1 MACRLRTLLCLLLA
15 SAAPLATHAEIKAA
29 ANDGFLVVHSGRIDG
44 GPARI
49 YALLPSI
56 GRWWSSSH
64 TYSGN
69 AANLTLEPE
78 AGGCFCERWKDGAVA
93 HGRVIL
99 ALRDQLLRID
109 TALGPLQSKAVTG
122 VLSFQLVPDG
132 SATVLTL
139 TYRVNGASGSALDKD
154 APAVDRVLG
163 EQFARFTRLVE
174 TGKPDPPAP

>member
-1 MACRLRTLLCLLLA
+1 MAYLPRALLCVLLA
-15 SAAPLATHAEIKAA
+15 SAAWVTRAEIKATA
-29 ANDGFLVVHSGRIDG
+29 SDGFFIVHSARIDA
-44 GPARI
+44 GPTRI
-49 YALLPSI
+49 YALLPAI

-64 TYSGN
+64 TYSGD
-69 AANLTLEPE
+69 AANLMLDAE

-132 SATVLTL
+132 KATVLTL
-139 TYRVNGASGSALDKD
+139 AYRVNGASASALDKD

-163 EQFARFTRLVE
+163 EQFARFVRLVE
-174 TGKPDPPAP
+174 TGKPDAPAP

>member
-1 MACRLRTLLCLLLA
+1 MAYALRALLCLLLA
-15 SAAPLATHAEIKAA
+15 SAAAATHAEIKAA
-29 ANDGFLVVHSGRIDG
+29 ASDGFLIVHSRRIDA

-49 YALLPSI
+49 YALLPAI

-69 AANLTLEPE
+69 AANLTLDPE

-99 ALRDQLLRID
+99 ALRDRLLRID
-109 TALGPLQSKAVTG
+109 TSLGPLQSKAVTG
-122 VLSFQLVPDG
+122 VLSFELAPDG
-132 SATVLTL
+132 NATVLTL
-139 TYRVNGASGSALDKD
+139 AYRVNGSSESALDKD

-163 EQFARFTRLVE
+163 EQFARLTRLVE
-174 TGKPDPPAP
+174 TGKPDSPAP

>member
-1 MACRLRTLLCLLLA
+1 MPSPLLTVLCLLLA
-15 SAAPLATHAEIKAA
+15 TAAPAVRADVKAA
-29 ANDGFLVVHSGRIDG
+29 ASDGFLIVHSQRIDA
-44 GPARI
+44 GPARV
-49 YALLPSI
+49 YALLPAI

-64 TYSGN
+64 TYSGD
-69 AANLTLEPE
+69 AANLTLDPQ

-99 ALRDQLLRID
+99 AMRDQLLRID
-109 TALGPLQSKAVTG
+109 TALGPLQSKAVAG

-132 SATVLTL
+132 NATVLTL

-163 EQFARFTRLVE
+163 EQFARLTRLVE
-174 TGKPDPPAP
+174 TGKPDAPAP

>member
-1 MACRLRTLLCLLLA
+1 MAYPLRTLLWLLLA
-15 SAAPLATHAEIKAA
+15 SAAIAHAEIKAA
-29 ANDGFLVVHSGRIDG
+29 ANDGFLIVHSGRVDAA
-44 GPARI
+44 PARI
-49 YALLPSI
+49 YALLPAI

-69 AANLTLEPE
+69 AANLALEAE

-122 VLSFQLVPDG
+122 VLSFQLAPDG
-132 SATVLTL
+132 NATLLTL
-139 TYRVNGASGSALDKD
+139 AYRVNGASGSALDKD

-163 EQFARFTRLVE
+163 EQFARLVRLAE